1 MPEALMAEQLEKPPK
16 IGTEIT
22 VRISLT
28 FQEAPDVHT
37 LLAMTPVRE
46 RGKLVRLA
54 LERYITETGHRAGDV
69 EQQIDAI
76 SIWLRSRTARTELV
90 VGVTDQ
96 LGVNR
101 NLNAG
106 NNSQFNGVPTSTPA
120 STVPALVGTVRQSD
134 SPPEEVDVSASSI
147 KRWLH
152 T

>member
-1 MPEALMAEQLEKPPK
+1 MTGQTEKPPK

-54 LERYITETGHRAGDV
+54 LERYIAETGHPAGDV

-76 SIWLRSRTARTELV
+76 STWLRSRTAHTETIVSVANQLEVDRT
-90 VGVTDQ
+90 
-96 LGVNR
+96 VNGGGPR
-101 NLNAG
+101 HHHD
-106 NNSQFNGVPTSTPA
+106 
-120 STVPALVGTVRQSD
+120 VPAPLLTRSDPAPAETIGRSD
-134 SPPEEVDVSASSI
+134 SAPEEVGSSSSSI
-147 KRWLH
+147 NRWLQA
-152 T
+152 

>member
-1 MPEALMAEQLEKPPK
+1 MPEAPMAGQMEKPQK

-46 RGKLVRLA
+46 RGKLVRFA
-54 LERYITETGHRAGDV
+54 LERYITETGHPAGDV

-76 SIWLRSRTARTELV
+76 SAWLRSRTARTETTVEAASRPEADRDTNDGGALRFHDV
-90 VGVTDQ
+90 QVSLQ
-96 LGVNR
+96 
-101 NLNAG
+101 
-106 NNSQFNGVPTSTPA
+106 TSSDPA
-120 STVPALVGTVRQSD
+120 PVAALSRSD
-134 SPPEEVDVSASSI
+134 SVSEEAEVSSSSI
-147 KRWLH
+147 KRWLQ